1 MALEPPVTI
10 YIGNKNNKLFRK
22 MDMTFLEEDVE
33 TWEDID
39 SFQSSRSKVH
49 GINVVSNPAERAV
62 KLTT

>member
-1 MALEPPVTI
+1 
-10 YIGNKNNKLFRK
+10 

-49 GINVVSNPAERAV
+49 GINVVNDPAERTV
-62 KLTT
+62 KLTTEFLSSVLRVAEVERLDVCI